1 MKKSKFLKKSLAML
15 LALMLVVAMIPLS
28 ASAADPKLDFL
39 YINDISVANSNGSF
53 ATEIFYED
61 TTVNL
66 RTAAAALDYSDGKG
80 SLQLFKEGTT
90 DVKTIANSDSNSG
103 NTKVTLADWD
113 TDSSDSTYTLNLRL
127 LDKDGNQIATYTVV
141 LTESQK
147 KTSASLEE
155 NSATEGTGTYDVDIN
170 NGSHDINVTVADGA
184 LEVGSNPG
192 GINFTVR
199 TQDNATMDQTPAT
212 GVTVTK
218 VTGNIPNLYNV
229 RVTSVAT
236 NPVVTVTSESGK
248 NTATWQIKITEVGA
262 VTAFSLGEN
271 GEYEG
276 TIDGYDIYVTVPKD
290 VCHNQFGEPVDIELP
305 VHFTV
310 RGNNDAI
317 KYVTD
322 GKYYQ
327 DGADFP
333 LGKLENPDGTYEDD
347 AEYHLDVTAAGY
359 KDLQKY
365 TLHVSVEEESTTAI
379 QSVWINDREATQD
392 GYTYTANLPQQ
403 AEDGKATD
411 LDAVTIRI
419 YTEKS
424 AAIQSISGFYKSPD
438 TYNDIPGTTMW
449 VSDTDNSDNWGTPD
463 KVSISK
469 GLQVVVK
476 AENGDTQTYTLNA
489 TIETN
494 TDRAAIETIYI
505 TDPDGTTQAQGDIV
519 GNTITFTVPYM
530 TLRVDDWKVYAYT
543 NASAD
548 AVYSNGTQ
556 VVRNGVTTMSDLNAA
571 FSGDMAKTG
580 ANAAKAIK
588 AENMNDAHYFQE
600 YDIVVKLGD
609 VSTDKT
615 LSKFEMSI
623 QTTSPDRNDKV
634 TARVNDLNSVTA
646 LASGGTITQETKA
659 SGATGT
665 ITFNVP
671 YGISTKSGESL
682 YKILTDIE
690 TNGGVAFLAQKG
702 AENDFYG
709 AVQLADLPAVGTSYT
724 GNTIPAYTDD
734 DGSTFKAHSYYV
746 IVLPQETAREV
757 LLDGDGNIQVATEA
771 NKGTVYRLIE
781 KPQDASNEAT
791 MRNLSVGEVDLSIQF
806 THDVVDGEITGALP
820 WSYTAE
826 YEAAA
831 SDIDTTKAMFL
842 DYEIDAF
849 ATLTT
854 YENRSLSAKF
864 NPGGDVDGDGEA
876 DEIDTDNQALI
887 FVRAATG
894 NGVEVYSWDGTNDPA
909 RLGDDVATQL
919 EDNLLTVYAED
930 GSSHIDYNFKLT
942 YNQANTEAELE
953 SFSIGAST
961 GRISGNDVYITVP
974 YGSDLMGLIPTFT
987 VSDYAS
993 VKLDSRTGEDVI
1005 SGKTSVNFNQTVRL
1019 MVISEDG
1026 QKTNPYN
1033 VHVTVSEAFSDVV
1046 SGSWYYDNVMQAA
1059 ANGIVSGYP
1068 DGTFKPGNSV
1078 TRRDFAIMLTQMLGV
1093 SNDGTAVSPFIDV
1106 DEDDYGVVAIAYCKA
1121 QGIISGYEEDGT
1133 FRPDNTITRQ
1143 EAASMIVKAMGV
1155 SQASDEAYPDD
1166 SQIASWAK
1174 DAVYKAKAAGLMK
1187 GYEED
1192 GTFRPTGKITRA
1204 EAASIM
1210 VNALNQ

>member
-53 ATEIFYED
+53 AADIFYED

-290 VCHNQFGEPVDIELP
+290 VCHNQFGEPVNIELP
-305 VHFTV
+305 VNFTV

-327 DGADFP
+327 DGVDFP
-333 LGKLENPDGTYEDD
+333 LGKLENPAGTYEDD

-548 AVYSNGTQ
+548 AVYNNGNK
-556 VVRNGVTTMSDLNAA
+556 VVRNGVTTMGDLNGA
-571 FSGDMAKTG
+571 FSGNMFAIG
-580 ANAAKAIK
+580 AQAAEAIW
-588 AENMNDAHYFQE
+588 AENMNDADYNQK

-671 YGISTKSGESL
+671 YGISTKSGEPL

-826 YEAAA
+826 YKANAG
-831 SDIDTTKAMFL
+831 DIDTTKAMFL

-854 YENRSLSAKF
+854 YENRSLTAKF

-876 DEIDTDNQALI
+876 DEIGTDNQALI

-894 NGVEVYSWDGTNDPA
+894 NGVEVYSWAGTGSTPV

-919 EDNLLTVYAED
+919 VDNLLTVYAED

-942 YNQANTEAELE
+942 YNQANTVAELE
-953 SFSIGAST
+953 SFSIGTST

-1059 ANGIVSGYP
+1059 AAGIVSGYP

-1106 DEDDYGVVAIAYCKA
+1106 QDDDYGVVAIAYCYSH
-1121 QGIISGYEEDGT
+1121 GIISGYEDGT
-1133 FRPDNTITRQ
+1133 FRPGNTITRQ

-1155 SQASDEAYPDD
+1155 STVSDDTYPDD
-1166 SQIASWAK
+1166 SEIASWAK
-1174 DAVYKAKAAGLMK
+1174 DAVYKALAAGLMK
-1187 GYEED
+1187 GD
-1192 GTFRPTGKITRA
+1192 AGTGEFRPTSSITRA

-1210 VNALNQ
+1210 VNALIQ